1 MYTQVES
8 EYIKHKIRTVS
19 WTNRSYVDDLIKLA
33 NSLPIAIMLP
43 SLSAQVSAC
52 GESVTRPTITGYI
65 QISHGTSRQSLFNK
79 TRNSIF
85 GVFGSHGP
93 NWSRDFED
101 DTESSFPDRLG
112 ARGEGGGSRTNDSPP
127 ENLGEPSD

>member
-8 EYIKHKIRTVS
+8 EYIKHKIRTIS

-52 GESVTRPTITGYI
+52 GESVTRPTISGCVL
-65 QISHGTSRQSLFNK
+65 ISHGTSRSHCL
-79 TRNSIF
+79 TRRETPVWGI
-85 GVFGSHGP
+85 
-93 NWSRDFED
+93 W
-101 DTESSFPDRLG
+101 
-112 ARGEGGGSRTNDSPP
+112 
-127 ENLGEPSD
+127 